1 MHEKLHYKTW
11 VIQPLWDEKK
21 RERKGEKQCETIL
34 HTVENALFS
43 FFREADVHYVMEGE
57 SFSVLFGRLFKG
69 VFLWN

>member
-1 MHEKLHYKTW
+1 MK
-11 VIQPLWDEKK
+11 KK